1 MDRNNICVVKTDRST
16 VLSRLQLWE
25 HRMGTELPVAI
36 VATLAALTGLEEI
49 RLNRDKQGTMFC
61 ASGALVQAVGVITE
75 RYREANLPI
84 HILAAEIGIPDWVT
98 NLRHQI
104 AHGPCQVGKKAN
116 DSLLIDLVLDRN
128 ARRCS

>member
-1 MDRNNICVVKTDRST
+1 
-16 VLSRLQLWE
+16 
-25 HRMGTELPVAI
+25 MGTDLPVAI

-49 RLNRDKQGTMFC
+49 RLNRDKQGTMIC
-61 ASGALVQAVGVITE
+61 ASGALVQAVGMITE

-104 AHGPCQVGKKAN
+104 AHGPCQVKM
-116 DSLLIDLVLDRN
+116 DRVN
-128 ARRCS
+128 IQKR